1 MKTSLKYILLGIL
14 IILVVLVLFFVLKL
28 KKNLFEDFNEY
39 TDESSLIIA
48 GCARDCGKYLPY
60 VLKKIKKLA
69 NNKKVYFIFYENDSK
84 DNTNKILQNF
94 VNEINDE
101 NNNNQKA
108 HLITEKL
115 NIKRRTPRIAYC
127 RNEILKYIMNN
138 NLNKKFK
145 YFINM
150 DLDNVNINLNIKSV
164 NRCLNESNKWD
175 IASINQNNKY
185 YDLWALRTYNKKN
198 NCWYKD
204 SCPLYTLDT
213 WFNNISKLKKIRNI
227 PINLNY
233 LPVISAFGGFTIYK
247 TKLLNNSWYSGEDKN
262 NHNIDDCEHVN
273 FHESILNN
281 FPKTK
286 FYIIP
291 YMTND

>member
-127 RNEILKYIMNN
+127 KMKY
-138 NLNKKFK
+138 
-145 YFINM
+145 
-150 DLDNVNINLNIKSV
+150 
-164 NRCLNESNKWD
+164 
-175 IASINQNNKY
+175 
-185 YDLWALRTYNKKN
+185 
-198 NCWYKD
+198 
-204 SCPLYTLDT
+204 
-213 WFNNISKLKKIRNI
+213 
-227 PINLNY
+227 
-233 LPVISAFGGFTIYK
+233 
-247 TKLLNNSWYSGEDKN
+247 
-262 NHNIDDCEHVN
+262 
-273 FHESILNN
+273 
-281 FPKTK
+281 
-286 FYIIP
+286 
-291 YMTND
+291 